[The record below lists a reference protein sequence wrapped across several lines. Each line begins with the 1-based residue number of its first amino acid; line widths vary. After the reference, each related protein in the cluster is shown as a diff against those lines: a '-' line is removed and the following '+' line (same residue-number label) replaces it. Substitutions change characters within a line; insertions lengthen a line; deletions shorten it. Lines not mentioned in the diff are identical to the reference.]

1 MPQVNTEFAPG
12 GNMRLKTVLFALATM
27 VLAAT
32 AGARSATAAEDAD
45 ALAKFYK
52 GKTVTIAVGSS
63 PGGGLDVFGRLLA
76 QHMGKH
82 IPGNPSVVVSNVPG
96 AGGNVLANNLYTLA
110 PKDGTFMGVTFPSVI
125 IDPLLSGNRHMYDP
139 TQFNYLGNANAEVL
153 VCLMRQDA
161 GVKTIDDLLSADL
174 IIGATAPGST
184 TADFPM
190 ITKGLLGAKFKLV
203 TGYKGSREVTLAMEK
218 NEVQGICGLGWS
230 TAKVQY
236 PDILDGKM
244 FARVFAQED
253 LKGHPELNRAGVPL
267 VAALAKT
274 DDAKEA
280 LKMFYAQSAFS
291 RPFILPPGVPAERVA
306 ALRKIF
312 LETLADPELQGD
324 VRRMNIEAV
333 PTSGEELQDV
343 IAKIYETPQPVIDRV
358 KKAMER

>member
-1 MPQVNTEFAPG
+1 
-12 GNMRLKTVLFALATM
+12 MRLKSVLFALAATA
-27 VLAAT
+27 LAAT
-32 AGARSATAAEDAD
+32 CSIRLASAAEDND
-45 ALAKFYK
+45 SLAKFYK
-52 GKTVTIAVGSS
+52 GKTVTIGVGSS

-110 PKDGTFMGVTFPSVI
+110 PKDGTYMGVTFPSVI

-161 GVKTIDDLLSADL
+161 GVNKIEDLLSADL

-244 FARVFAQED
+244 TSKVFAQED
-253 LKGHPELNRAGVPL
+253 LKGHPELNKAGVPL
-267 VAALAKT
+267 VASLAKT
-274 DDAKEA
+274 PEAKEA
-280 LKMFYAQSAFS
+280 LAMFYSQSAFS
-291 RPFILPPGVPAERVA
+291 RPFILPPGVPAERVE

-312 LETLADPELQGD
+312 LETIADPELQAD
-324 VRRMNIEAV
+324 VRKMNIEAV
-333 PTSGEELQDV
+333 PTSGEELQQV